1 MIFPWCEEFKLY
13 RKSDEEPETGK
24 LEVYESYE
32 RFEKEYVEEK
42 IHRGFETEF
51 IETFERNFTAG
62 ERSLPTKTRRIC

>member
-32 RFEKEYVEEK
+32 RFEKEYVEKK
-42 IHRGFETEF
+42 IHPGDLKP
-51 IETFERNFTAG
+51 
-62 ERSLPTKTRRIC
+62 SLSKH